1 MFSRK
6 CFHNA
11 TMIQSHS
18 CHYCQS
24 PGSASA
30 EMDKYC
36 PGTHPNLITLQHGS
50 NGQKRTMQSPSNR
63 RTRTLHKKKSGKS
76 SAPCF
81 TLVSI
86 PYRPSSVHAGNS
98 RGNSLYNN
106 AVAGNP
112 AKSSLWVHSQRWTH
126 HPHCPHLHH
135 CHVHQHHHHHQDGQ
149 AATIDILLMAFLD
162 ILDRMI
168 YFRICLCLITILN
181 ENFGIHAK
189 WSFLE
194 LRSHQRMP
202 AFSHW
207 TGHWTQSGRLRDTE
221 TASSKSTAY
230 PDTGRRA
237 HSYIH
242 VLITKTIQTHRNLF
256 YNKESWSTIM
266 TRRKL
271 VQQER
276 NDQDVK
282 ILLTSTSRHFS
293 STSEVCFSYFPLP
306 RFILKI
312 FSLESHTL
320 ALASN
325 MFWASILH

>member
-1 MFSRK
+1 MDTPSSLPPSSSLPCSSTSSSSSSSSRWTGR
-6 CFHNA
+6 H
-11 TMIQSHS
+11 
-18 CHYCQS
+18 
-24 PGSASA
+24 
-30 EMDKYC
+30 
-36 PGTHPNLITLQHGS
+36 
-50 NGQKRTMQSPSNR
+50 
-63 RTRTLHKKKSGKS
+63 
-76 SAPCF
+76 
-81 TLVSI
+81 
-86 PYRPSSVHAGNS
+86 RPSYHWHIANGVLRHFRSDV
-98 RGNSLYNN
+98 
-106 AVAGNP
+106 
-112 AKSSLWVHSQRWTH
+112 
-126 HPHCPHLHH
+126 
-135 CHVHQHHHHHQDGQ
+135 
-149 AATIDILLMAFLD
+149 
-162 ILDRMI
+162 I

-181 ENFGIHAK
+181 NFGIHSAK

-194 LRSHQRMP
+194 LRSQKREGSHQRMP

-282 ILLTSTSRHFS
+282 ILFKTST
-293 STSEVCFSYFPLP
+293 P
-306 RFILKI
+306 
-312 FSLESHTL
+312 
-320 ALASN
+320 
-325 MFWASILH
+325 

>member
-1 MFSRK
+1 MIINQSQNSNSKFFTFSWPLWGEGGV
-6 CFHNA
+6 NP
-11 TMIQSHS
+11 S
-18 CHYCQS
+18 
-24 PGSASA
+24 
-30 EMDKYC
+30 
-36 PGTHPNLITLQHGS
+36 
-50 NGQKRTMQSPSNR
+50 GQPDRFFTVFFLNPS
-63 RTRTLHKKKSGKS
+63 
-76 SAPCF
+76 
-81 TLVSI
+81 
-86 PYRPSSVHAGNS
+86 
-98 RGNSLYNN
+98 
-106 AVAGNP
+106 
-112 AKSSLWVHSQRWTH
+112 
-126 HPHCPHLHH
+126 
-135 CHVHQHHHHHQDGQ
+135 
-149 AATIDILLMAFLD
+149 LMAFLD

-271 VQQER
+271 VLQER

-282 ILLTSTSRHFS
+282 ILLTQRH
-293 STSEVCFSYFPLP
+293 
-306 RFILKI
+306 
-312 FSLESHTL
+312 
-320 ALASN
+320 N
-325 MFWASILH
+325 